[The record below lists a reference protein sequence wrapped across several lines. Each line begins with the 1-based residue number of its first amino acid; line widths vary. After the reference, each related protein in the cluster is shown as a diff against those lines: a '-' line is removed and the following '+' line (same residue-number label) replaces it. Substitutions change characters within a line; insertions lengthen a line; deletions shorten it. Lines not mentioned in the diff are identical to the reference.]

1 MFNYFYIVRDR
12 TASLSLVFN
21 SYENA
26 PFFPILSNLELAA
39 KSYLAYSFQTMLV
52 CVACVLKSV
61 LQVKGWVAG
70 TTHWR
75 TQTRGRYSKHL
86 RKANGSTARVCV
98 CLSLSMPVAAQRPPL
113 CFQACWIH
121 FLKQCP
127 NTIHASI
134 HPSSFSRQPTDS
146 GPTSH
151 LWTEKRGKMP
161 AGATRARTAPFIS
174 PSGFTCMHA
183 PLCTFVIVITWRLIF
198 GGYSLL
204 GSRGPST
211 VTFMARW

>member
-1 MFNYFYIVRDR
+1 M
-12 TASLSLVFN
+12 
-21 SYENA
+21 
-26 PFFPILSNLELAA
+26 
-39 KSYLAYSFQTMLV
+39 
-52 CVACVLKSV
+52 LKSG
-61 LQVKGWVAG
+61 LQVKGWAAG
-70 TTHWR
+70 TTRWR
-75 TQTRGRYSKHL
+75 MQTRGRYSKHL

-98 CLSLSMPVAAQRPPL
+98 CLSLSMPVAAQRLPL

-134 HPSSFSRQPTDS
+134 HPSSFSHQPTDS

-151 LWTEKRGKMP
+151 LWAEKRGKMP
-161 AGATRARTAPFIS
+161 AGATRGRTTPFIS
-174 PSGFTCMHA
+174 PSGFCMH
-183 PLCTFVIVITWRLIF
+183 LFVHFLIVITWRLIF
-198 GGYSLL
+198 RGYSLL